1 MTGMQPEDDV
11 SKGMQTIEL
20 AIIDGVLATGRHLTT
35 ADFKWHR
42 VGSVL
47 LRPGKTNL
55 QVRIGHR
62 TIVGVFGTK
71 EIEDSADRVD
81 RPETRRTMQRIIDE
95 ANRFTRYACS
105 RRIMH

>member
-20 AIIDGVLATGRHLTT
+20 AIIDGVWATGRHLTT

-42 VGSVL
+42 VRSVL

-81 RPETRRTMQRIIDE
+81 RPETRRTIQRIISE
-95 ANRFTRYACS
+95 AS
-105 RRIMH
+105 RLPR